1 MQLFEISDDQ
11 RRIYID
17 TAQLHEAYRDAFT
30 KSRAYRESTHWK
42 PECYAPSVQVEKLPP
57 MFV

>member
-17 TAQLHEAYRDAFT
+17 TAQLQEAYRDAFT
-30 KSRAYRESTHWK
+30 KSRAYREDTHWK
-42 PECYAPSVQVEKLPP
+42 KVKGG
-57 MFV
+57 